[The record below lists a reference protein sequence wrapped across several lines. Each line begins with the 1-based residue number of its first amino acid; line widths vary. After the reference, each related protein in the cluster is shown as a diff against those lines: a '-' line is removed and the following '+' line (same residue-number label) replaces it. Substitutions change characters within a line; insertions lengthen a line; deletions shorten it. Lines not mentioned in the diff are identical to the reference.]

1 MGGSGHKNWECKA
14 VGVDFRQPYKL
25 RETTTNQFSV
35 FQMNN
40 ENKIKILIGLIGYN
54 LNYQKIFRCGTYSK
68 RAQMI
73 SSVFLPPAVDAQLVD
88 IWALQVLK
96 LQAIANFDYRW
107 IQVEIVVI

>member
-40 ENKIKILIGLIGYN
+40 ENKIKILISLIRYN
-54 LNYQKIFRCGTYSK
+54 LNYQKIFHCGAYSK
-68 RAQMI
+68 RAMI
-73 SSVFLPPAVDAQLVD
+73 CSVFFASG
-88 IWALQVLK
+88 
-96 LQAIANFDYRW
+96 
-107 IQVEIVVI
+107 